1 MINIL
6 KFSLILSEIEEAEVN
21 LIEIGQEGEGQVKK

>member
-6 KFSLILSEIEEAEVN
+6 KFSLNLSEIEEAEVN